1 MTNPSSHEHFGV
13 RLPAG
18 TIVFRQGDPGQ
29 SVYII
34 RSGEV
39 RVVKAANGKYRVVS
53 TLGPGEVFGEMAV
66 LTGRP
71 RSATAQVTSDAELLR
86 VPAQRLE
93 EMLSG
98 AGELPIRLLK
108 RLAERLD
115 QANRLIDVLVEE
127 DPNVRV
133 MLQLLEEDAD
143 DVPLDAPAET
153 TAEQMALQLGMKKNE
168 ARAALRR
175 LVRVGVVEESNGGV
189 VIKDSARLSDF
200 LTFVRSK
207 ETH

>member
-1 MTNPSSHEHFGV
+1 MANVSQEQFDV

-29 SVYII
+29 SIYVI

-39 RVVKAANGKYRVVS
+39 RVVKSANGKHRVVAM
-53 TLGPGEVFGEMAV
+53 LGTGEIFGEMAV

-71 RSATAQVTSDAELLR
+71 RSATIQVTKDAELLR
-86 VPAQRLE
+86 IPARRLE
-93 EMLSG
+93 EMISG

-108 RLAERLD
+108 RLADRLD
-115 QANRLIDVLVEE
+115 QANRLIDVLVED

-143 DVPLDAPAET
+143 DVPLDGPAET
-153 TAEQMALQLGMKKNE
+153 TAEQMALQLGMKKYE

-175 LVRVGVVEESNGGV
+175 LVRVGVVQESDGGV

-200 LTFVRSK
+200 LAFVRSK
-207 ETH
+207 EKH

>member
-1 MTNPSSHEHFGV
+1 MTNPSSNEHFGV

-34 RSGEV
+34 RSGQV
-39 RVVKAANGKYRVVS
+39 RVVKSTNGKYRVVA

-71 RSATAQVTSDAELLR
+71 RSATVQVTRDTELLR
-86 VPAQRLE
+86 VSAQRLE
-93 EMLSG
+93 EMISG

-108 RLAERLD
+108 RLAQRLD
-115 QANRLIDVLVEE
+115 QANRLIDVLVED

-133 MLQLLEEDAD
+133 MLQLLEEDAE
-143 DVPLDAPAET
+143 DVPLDSPAET
-153 TAEQMALQLGMKKNE
+153 TAEQMALQLGMKKHE

-175 LVRVGVVEESNGGV
+175 LLRVGVVEESDGGV

>member
-29 SVYII
+29 SVYIV

-39 RVVKAANGKYRVVS
+39 RVVKAANGKYRVVA

-71 RSATAQVTSDAELLR
+71 RSATVQVTSDAELLR

-93 EMLSG
+93 GMLSG

>member
-1 MTNPSSHEHFGV
+1 MANVSQEQFDV

-29 SVYII
+29 SIYVI

-39 RVVKAANGKYRVVS
+39 RVVKSANGKHRVVAV
-53 TLGPGEVFGEMAV
+53 LGTGEIFGEMAV

-71 RSATAQVTSDAELLR
+71 RSATIQVTRDAELLR
-86 VPAQRLE
+86 IPARRLE
-93 EMLSG
+93 EMISG

-108 RLAERLD
+108 RLADRLD
-115 QANRLIDVLVEE
+115 QANRLIDVLVED

-143 DVPLDAPAET
+143 DVPLDGPAET
-153 TAEQMALQLGMKKNE
+153 TAEQMALQLGMKKYE

-175 LVRVGVVEESNGGV
+175 LVRVGVVQESDGGV

-200 LTFVRSK
+200 LAFVRSK
-207 ETH
+207 EKH